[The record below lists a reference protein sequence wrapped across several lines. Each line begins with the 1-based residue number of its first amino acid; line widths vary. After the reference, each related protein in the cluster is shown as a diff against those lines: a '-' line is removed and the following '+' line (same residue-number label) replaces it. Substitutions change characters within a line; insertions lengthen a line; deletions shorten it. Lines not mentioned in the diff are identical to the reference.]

1 MKILV
6 TGGCGFIGSNF
17 IHYCLKK
24 SQKTEIINLDAMLLG
39 SKTENLSHID
49 KCRYKFVKGNI
60 CNKKL
65 VSNLIAKV
73 DCVVNFA
80 AESHLDRSIA
90 DSSSFARKPWE
101 SVSTAAMLDVSVALF
116 SEEVLLAPP
125 TRTTLRSNVSSKESG
140 RERRNEDDEVVVEV
154 DESQSS

>member
-1 MKILV
+1 MFATAIWRRSAAIIL
-6 TGGCGFIGSNF
+6 
-17 IHYCLKK
+17 
-24 SQKTEIINLDAMLLG
+24 
-39 SKTENLSHID
+39 
-49 KCRYKFVKGNI
+49 
-60 CNKKL
+60 
-65 VSNLIAKV
+65 
-73 DCVVNFA
+73 
-80 AESHLDRSIA
+80 A